1 MEELFGLIGFHLKKI
16 KSYGNGKISGSV
28 YKVEMCKI
36 VDIYTGD
43 KEDIDADIF
52 VSLFNRGQILSND
65 SRLRNLV
72 DIEIRVDDKSS
83 DVKCSYKGSVYR
95 GSAYKD
101 MFNCNLYLDNK
112 VIVKAPVSNVTLYK
126 VYVDGFNV
134 HIAYDFSSDN
144 NVIYIF
150 GDNGFKFKYSYLD
163 RHLERAGY
171 IAISSVH
178 CKKADSVN
186 LDLSK
191 FFDCF
196 ELTDNKVLYM
206 DNSCEIIESTSGDV
220 IIKNG
225 CKDLYLGSFLYPNL
239 NRLVLPPSIE
249 NVIGSQSTYGRLDE
263 NIDGIDLYLSTAT
276 PDKLKIE
283 ICKHMFGKCDN
294 SYEGLSFDETY
305 GKYANIHLY

>member
-1 MEELFGLIGFHLKKI
+1 MEELFGLVGFHLKKI
-16 KSYGNGKISGSV
+16 KSYGNGKVSGSV
-28 YKVEMCKI
+28 YKIEKCKI
-36 VDIYTGD
+36 VDIYTGN
-43 KEDIDADIF
+43 KEDIDVDIF
-52 VSLFNRGQILSND
+52 ISLFNKGQILSDD
-65 SRLRNLV
+65 SRLRNLL
-72 DIEIRVDDKSS
+72 DTEIRINDNSS
-83 DVKCSYKGSVYR
+83 DAKCVCKGSVYR
-95 GSAYKD
+95 D
-101 MFNCNLYLDNK
+101 VFHCNLYLDNK

-178 CKKADSVN
+178 CKKSDSTS
-186 LDLSK
+186 LELTR
-191 FFDCF
+191 FFDYF
-196 ELTDNKVLYM
+196 ELTDDKVLYI
-206 DNSCEIIESTSGDV
+206 DNSCEIMDLTSGNV

-249 NVIGSQSTYGRLDE
+249 NVTGSQNYYVRLDE
-263 NIDGIDLYLSTAT
+263 NIEGIDLYLSTAT

-283 ICKHMFGKCDN
+283 ICKQLFGECE
-294 SYEGLSFDETY
+294 YLGEGLNFDETF
-305 GKYANIHLY
+305 GKYENVHLY

>member
-1 MEELFGLIGFHLKKI
+1 M
-16 KSYGNGKISGSV
+16 
-28 YKVEMCKI
+28 
-36 VDIYTGD
+36 
-43 KEDIDADIF
+43 
-52 VSLFNRGQILSND
+52 
-65 SRLRNLV
+65 
-72 DIEIRVDDKSS
+72 
-83 DVKCSYKGSVYR
+83 
-95 GSAYKD
+95 
-101 MFNCNLYLDNK
+101 
-112 VIVKAPVSNVTLYK
+112 
-126 VYVDGFNV
+126 

>member
-28 YKVEMCKI
+28 YRIEKCKI
-36 VDIYTGD
+36 VDVYTGA
-43 KEDIDADIF
+43 KEDIDVNTFD
-52 VSLFNRGQILSND
+52 VLFNRGQILSDD
-65 SRLRNLV
+65 SRLKNLV
-72 DIEIRVDDKSS
+72 DTEIRINDNSS
-83 DVKCSYKGSVYR
+83 DVKCACKGSVYR
-95 GSAYKD
+95 D
-101 MFNCNLYLDNK
+101 VFHCNLYLDNK

-150 GDNGFKFKYSYLD
+150 GDSGFKFRYSYLD

-171 IAISSVH
+171 LAISSVH
-178 CKKADSVN
+178 CKKLDSIS
-186 LDLSK
+186 LELTR
-191 FFDCF
+191 FFDYF
-196 ELTDNKVLYM
+196 ELTDDKVLYI
-206 DNSCEIIESTSGDV
+206 DNSCEIMDLTSGNV

-249 NVIGSQSTYGRLDE
+249 NVTGSQNYYVRLDE
-263 NIDGIDLYLSTAT
+263 NIERIDLYLSTTT
-276 PDKLKIE
+276 PDRLKIE
-283 ICKHMFGKCDN
+283 ICKQLFGKCDN
-294 SYEGLSFDETY
+294 LDDGLSFDETY
-305 GKYANIHLY
+305 GKYENVHLY

>member
-1 MEELFGLIGFHLKKI
+1 MEELFGLIGFHLEKT
-16 KSYGNGKISGSV
+16 KSYGNGKVTGSV
-28 YKVEMCKI
+28 YKVARCKI
-36 VDIYTGD
+36 VDVYTGD
-43 KEDIDADIF
+43 REDVDTDIF
-52 VSLFNRGQILSND
+52 VSLFNKDKILSND
-65 SRLRNLV
+65 SRLKNLV
-72 DIEIRVDDKSS
+72 DTEIRINDNSS
-83 DVKCSYKGSVYR
+83 DAKCVCKGSVYR
-95 GSAYKD
+95 D
-101 MFNCNLYLDNK
+101 VFHCNLYLDNK

-178 CKKADSVN
+178 CKKSDSTS
-186 LDLSK
+186 LELTR
-191 FFDCF
+191 FFDYF
-196 ELTDNKVLYM
+196 ELTDDKVLYI
-206 DNSCEIIESTSGDV
+206 DNSCEIMDLTSGNV

-249 NVIGSQSTYGRLDE
+249 NVTGSQNYYVRLDE
-263 NIDGIDLYLSTAT
+263 NIEGIDLYLSTTT

-294 SYEGLSFDETY
+294 SSESLGFDETY
-305 GKYANIHLY
+305 GKYENIHLY

>member
-16 KSYGNGKISGSV
+16 KSYGNGRVNGSV
-28 YKVEMCKI
+28 YKIEMCKI

-43 KEDIDADIF
+43 KEDIDVDIF
-52 VSLFNRGQILSND
+52 INLFNRGQILSDD

-83 DVKCSYKGSVYR
+83 DVKCVCKGSVYR
-95 GSAYKD
+95 D
-101 MFNCNLYLDNK
+101 VFHCNLYLDNK

-126 VYVDGFNV
+126 VYVNGFNV

-178 CKKADSVN
+178 CKKSDSTS
-186 LDLSK
+186 LELTR
-191 FFDCF
+191 FFDYF
-196 ELTDNKVLYM
+196 ELTDDKVLYI
-206 DNSCEIIESTSGDV
+206 DNSCEIMDLTSGNV

-239 NRLVLPPSIE
+239 NRLVLPLSIE
-249 NVIGSQSTYGRLDE
+249 NVTGSQNYYVRLDE
-263 NIDGIDLYLSTAT
+263 NIEGIDLYLSTTT
-276 PDKLKIE
+276 PDRLKIE
-283 ICKHMFGKCDN
+283 ICKQLFGKFDN
-294 SYEGLSFDETY
+294 LDDSLSFDETY
-305 GKYANIHLY
+305 RKYANVHLY

>member
-1 MEELFGLIGFHLKKI
+1 MEELFGLIGFHLEKT
-16 KSYGNGKISGSV
+16 KSYGNGKVTGSV
-28 YKVEMCKI
+28 YKVARCKI
-36 VDIYTGD
+36 VDVYTGD
-43 KEDIDADIF
+43 REDVDTDIF
-52 VSLFNRGQILSND
+52 VSLFNKDKILSND
-65 SRLRNLV
+65 SRLKNLV
-72 DIEIRVDDKSS
+72 DTEIRINDNSS
-83 DVKCSYKGSVYR
+83 DAKCVCKGSVYR
-95 GSAYKD
+95 D
-101 MFNCNLYLDNK
+101 VFHCNLYLDNK

-163 RHLERAGY
+163 RHLERVGY
-171 IAISSVH
+171 LAISSVH
-178 CKKADSVN
+178 CKKSDSIS
-186 LDLSK
+186 LELTS
-191 FFDCF
+191 FFDYF
-196 ELTDNKVLYM
+196 ELTDDKVLYI
-206 DNSCEIIESTSGDV
+206 DNSCEIMDLTSGNV

-249 NVIGSQSTYGRLDE
+249 NVTGSQNYYVRLDE
-263 NIDGIDLYLSTAT
+263 NIEGIDLYLSTTT

-294 SYEGLSFDETY
+294 SSESLGFDETY
-305 GKYANIHLY
+305 GKYENIHLY

>member
-28 YKVEMCKI
+28 YKIEKCKI
-36 VDIYTGD
+36 VDIYTGN
-43 KEDIDADIF
+43 KEDIDVDIF
-52 VSLFNRGQILSND
+52 ISLFNRGQILSDD
-65 SRLRNLV
+65 SRLKNLV
-72 DIEIRVDDKSS
+72 DTEIRINDNSS
-83 DVKCSYKGSVYR
+83 DAKCVCKGSVYR
-95 GSAYKD
+95 D
-101 MFNCNLYLDNK
+101 VFHCNLYLDNK
-112 VIVKAPVSNVTLYK
+112 VIVKAPVSNVSLYK

-178 CKKADSVN
+178 CKKSGSIS
-186 LDLSK
+186 LELTR
-191 FFDCF
+191 FFDYF
-196 ELTDNKVLYM
+196 ELTDDKVLYI
-206 DNSCEIIESTSGDV
+206 DNSCEIMDLTSGNV

-249 NVIGSQSTYGRLDE
+249 NVTGSQNYYVRLDE
-263 NIDGIDLYLSTAT
+263 NIEGIEYNYSR
-276 PDKLKIE
+276 
-283 ICKHMFGKCDN
+283 
-294 SYEGLSFDETY
+294 
-305 GKYANIHLY
+305 

>member
-1 MEELFGLIGFHLKKI
+1 MEELFGLVGFHLEKT
-16 KSYGNGKISGSV
+16 KSYGNGKVTGSV
-28 YKVEMCKI
+28 YKVIRCKI

-43 KEDIDADIF
+43 KEDVGVDIF
-52 VSLFNRGQILSND
+52 VSLFNKDKILSND
-65 SRLRNLV
+65 SRLRNLL
-72 DIEIRVDDKSS
+72 DIEIRVDDKSR

-95 GSAYKD
+95 D
-101 MFNCNLYLDNK
+101 VFHCNLYLDNK
-112 VIVKAPVSNVTLYK
+112 VIVKAPVSNVSLYK

-171 IAISSVH
+171 LAISSVH
-178 CKKADSVN
+178 CKKSDSTS
-186 LDLSK
+186 LELTR
-191 FFDCF
+191 FFDYF
-196 ELTDNKVLYM
+196 ELTDDKVLYI
-206 DNSCEIIESTSGDV
+206 DNSCEIMDLTSGNV

-249 NVIGSQSTYGRLDE
+249 NVTGSQNYYVRLDE

-294 SYEGLSFDETY
+294 SSESFDETY
-305 GKYANIHLY
+305 GKYENIHLY

>member
-1 MEELFGLIGFHLKKI
+1 MEELFGLVGFHLKKI
-16 KSYGNGKISGSV
+16 KSYGNGRVNGSIYKI
-28 YKVEMCKI
+28 ERCKI
-36 VDIYTGD
+36 VDIYTGS
-43 KEDIDADIF
+43 KEDIDVDIF
-52 VSLFNRGQILSND
+52 ISLFNRGQILSDD
-65 SRLRNLV
+65 SRLKNLV
-72 DIEIRVDDKSS
+72 DTEIRINDNSS
-83 DVKCSYKGSVYR
+83 DAKCVCKGSVYR
-95 GSAYKD
+95 D
-101 MFNCNLYLDNK
+101 VFHCNLYLDNK
-112 VIVKAPVSNVTLYK
+112 VIVKAPVSNVSLYR

-178 CKKADSVN
+178 CKKSDSTS
-186 LDLSK
+186 LELTR
-191 FFDCF
+191 FFDYF
-196 ELTDNKVLYM
+196 ELTDDKVLYI
-206 DNSCEIIESTSGDV
+206 DNSCEIMDLTSGNV

-249 NVIGSQSTYGRLDE
+249 NVTGSQNYYVRLDE
-263 NIDGIDLYLSTAT
+263 NIEGIDLYLSTAT

-283 ICKHMFGKCDN
+283 ICKQLFGKFDN
-294 SYEGLSFDETY
+294 SSEGFDETY
-305 GKYANIHLY
+305 GKYENIHLY

>member
-1 MEELFGLIGFHLKKI
+1 MEELFGLVGFHLKKI
-16 KSYGNGKISGSV
+16 KSYGNGRVNGSV
-28 YKVEMCKI
+28 YKIEMCKI

-43 KEDIDADIF
+43 KEDIDVDIF
-52 VSLFNRGQILSND
+52 INLFNRGQILSDD

-83 DVKCSYKGSVYR
+83 DVKCVCKGSVYR
-95 GSAYKD
+95 D
-101 MFNCNLYLDNK
+101 VFHCNLYLDNK

-126 VYVDGFNV
+126 VYVNGFNV

-178 CKKADSVN
+178 CKKSDSTS
-186 LDLSK
+186 LELTR
-191 FFDCF
+191 FFDYF
-196 ELTDNKVLYM
+196 ELTDDKVLYI
-206 DNSCEIIESTSGDV
+206 DNSCEIMDLTSGNV
-220 IIKNG
+220 VIKNG

-249 NVIGSQSTYGRLDE
+249 NVTGSQNYYVRLDE
-263 NIDGIDLYLSTAT
+263 NIEGIDLYLSTTT
-276 PDKLKIE
+276 PDRLKIE
-283 ICKHMFGKCDN
+283 ICKQLFGKFDN
-294 SYEGLSFDETY
+294 LDDSLSFDETY
-305 GKYANIHLY
+305 GKYANVHLY

>member
-1 MEELFGLIGFHLKKI
+1 MEELFGLVGFHLEKT
-16 KSYGNGKISGSV
+16 KSYGNGKVTGSV
-28 YKVEMCKI
+28 YKIEKCKI
-36 VDIYTGD
+36 VDICTGD
-43 KEDIDADIF
+43 KEDVDADIF

-72 DIEIRVDDKSS
+72 DTEIRINDNSS
-83 DVKCSYKGSVYR
+83 DAKCVCKGSVYR
-95 GSAYKD
+95 D
-101 MFNCNLYLDNK
+101 VFHCNLYLDNK

-163 RHLERAGY
+163 RHLERSGY

-178 CKKADSVN
+178 CKKSDSTS
-186 LDLSK
+186 LELTR
-191 FFDCF
+191 FFYYF
-196 ELTDNKVLYM
+196 ELTDDKVLYI
-206 DNSCEIIESTSGDV
+206 DNSCEIMDLTSGNV

-249 NVIGSQSTYGRLDE
+249 NVTGSQNYYVRLDE
-263 NIDGIDLYLSTAT
+263 NIEGIDLYLSTTT
-276 PDKLKIE
+276 PDRLKIE
-283 ICKHMFGKCDN
+283 ICKQLFGKCDN
-294 SYEGLSFDETY
+294 SSEGLSFDETF
-305 GKYANIHLY
+305 GKYENVHLY